1 MNLVHAIDG
10 GIMKN
15 AVFPVRAVNDLAGD
29 FILCVV
35 EPVNLLCGGVRAEHF
50 LRQKGRVLFFC
61 GRQDQQ
67 GIRRDEAQ
75 KFPCC
80 REFQGVGQ
88 RFAPAVVVCH
98 IGFHGADGN
107 NGDGCL
113 DALIKC

>member
-50 LRQKGRVLFFC
+50 LRQKAAFFSFAAVRISR
-61 GRQDQQ
+61 GFGAMRPRSSHVAVSFKASGSVSHQQ
-67 GIRRDEAQ
+67 
-75 KFPCC
+75 
-80 REFQGVGQ
+80 
-88 RFAPAVVVCH
+88 
-98 IGFHGADGN
+98 
-107 NGDGCL
+107 L
-113 DALIKC
+113 